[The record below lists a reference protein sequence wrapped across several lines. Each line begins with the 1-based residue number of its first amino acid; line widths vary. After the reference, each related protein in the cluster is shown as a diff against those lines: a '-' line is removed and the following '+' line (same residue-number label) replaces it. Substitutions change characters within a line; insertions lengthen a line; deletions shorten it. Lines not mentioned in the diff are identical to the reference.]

1 MLFYVIFIFNA
12 CNTVSTVYPRL
23 SSCRLSA
30 APYSCSATTVEMVDR
45 LLPLQQSRL
54 LLAAAL
60 AAFAEQAKSA
70 TVCRWISEE
79 VFWGATWLHHR
90 RLCFS
95 AFDIDWLTALFYT
108 QLASTR
114 SYAIRTHVKY
124 MFNFF
129 IIRLRHQYTCLYMYF
144 CFFGG
149 PFVATMNKPL
159 GEVFSPVLYIL
170 YWNRGFAW
178 GDKLKSILSRRPCM
192 ESPCCI
198 PINSTHFV
206 CSAEGNC
213 SCPGNVFKKSGLK
226 FPRRSGKSG
235 SGSASCLGNGPQY
248 TS

>member
-95 AFDIDWLTALFYT
+95 AFDIDSLAALFYT

-129 IIRLRHQYTCLYMYF
+129 IIQTSIHVFIHVFLLFWRAFRGNHEQT
-144 CFFGG
+144 FGRS
-149 PFVATMNKPL
+149 
-159 GEVFSPVLYIL
+159 VFSSLV
-170 YWNRGFAW
+170 
-178 GDKLKSILSRRPCM
+178 
-192 ESPCCI
+192 
-198 PINSTHFV
+198 HFV
-206 CSAEGNC
+206 LKPWFRLGWQAEKHFVLPIWISIDNKSWTCS
-213 SCPGNVFKKSGLK
+213 
-226 FPRRSGKSG
+226 
-235 SGSASCLGNGPQY
+235 SAKEE
-248 TS
+248 